1 MISVPNASSVIQTEL
16 DPIAKRRRIAQR
28 LWGLDLQSSRRVDQL
43 SAYFDHFRD
52 QAGQLN
58 VSMDD
63 VFAAA
68 DILKNKPDST
78 RQHLRNTMT
87 SALNHGQS
95 TKDTTTSHVQHNSV
109 VPGPQN
115 ITVRDSVIEETIVA
129 TIRVMLAVNINLD
142 SRTVFLATLG
152 LNWGESQSLTSFIKE
167 TFPKHAY
174 NDEPHTPFMASR
186 LRARYLEDHADV
198 QLEWTH
204 HLPDHLVLNI
214 GSQTKTLRV
223 FDLVSLLEM
232 TYEVMKDE
240 PWETSVED
248 SLKRGCYTPTFLY
261 ETLQTIRLL
270 FPPQDQQWLDRKIE
284 FNSRWYRWRGN
295 DVRLVDRRISAP
307 LKCHHGE
314 TVYERPLTTR
324 RELFERYPHWAIR
337 LHSLY
342 AESEDPAP
350 VSRPGRWAQRRRS
363 PRHAFWLTFVAL
375 VAAAL
380 FGIVATII
388 GAVQVWISWC
398 QWKGQGSSIC

>member
-1 MISVPNASSVIQTEL
+1 MISVPNDSSALSGL
-16 DPIAKRRRIAQR
+16 DPIAKRRRIAEG
-28 LWGLDLQSSRRVDQL
+28 LWGLQLQSTSRVDQL
-43 SAYFDHFRD
+43 RAYFEHFQD

-63 VFAAA
+63 VFTAAE
-68 DILKNKPDST
+68 ILKESPDST
-78 RQHLRNTMT
+78 RQNLRNTII
-87 SALNHGQS
+87 SALGHGRGIRN
-95 TKDTTTSHVQHNSV
+95 TTTSQIQRGNGASV
-109 VPGPQN
+109 PQD
-115 ITVRDSVIEETIVA
+115 ITTRDSEIEEIIVA
-129 TIRVMLAVNINLD
+129 TLRVMLAVNINLD
-142 SRTVFLATLG
+142 SRTVFLATPG
-152 LNWGESQSLTSFIKE
+152 LNWGESQSLTSFLKE

-174 NDEPHTPFMASR
+174 DDEPHTPFMVSR

-204 HLPDHLVLNI
+204 HLPDHLMLNI

-223 FDLVSLLEM
+223 FDLVSLLEI
-232 TYEVMKDE
+232 TYEVMKNE
-240 PWETSVED
+240 PWDTSVED
-248 SLKRGCYTPTFLY
+248 SLKRGCCTPAFLY

-270 FPPQDQQWLDRKIE
+270 FPPQDQQWLDRKID
-284 FNSRWYRWRGN
+284 FNSRWCRWRGN

-324 RELFERYPHWAIR
+324 RELFERYPHWAVR

-350 VSRPGRWAQRRRS
+350 VSRPGRWAQRKRS
-363 PRHAFWLTFVAL
+363 PRHTFWLTFIAL